1 MTLSGSRRVLTVRE
15 LTRYLKELLEED
27 INLSA
32 VWVRGEI
39 SNYREHYSGHVYFT
53 LKDDAAQLRCV
64 MFRSRAAT
72 VRFKPENGMSVIAV
86 GAVGIFERDGQY
98 QLYVEDLQPDGV
110 GALHVA
116 FEQLKQRL
124 AAEGLFAPERK
135 RPLPLLP
142 RRVGVVTSLAGA
154 ALRDIITV
162 STRRWPQVSLLV
174 APVAVQGEE
183 APPQIARAIAALNRV
198 PDVDVI
204 IVGRGGGSL
213 EELWAF
219 NDETVARAIF
229 QSRAPVVSAVGH
241 ETDYTI
247 ADFVADLR
255 APTPSAAAECVVP
268 DVRELQRQL
277 TAQTARLRSGLRR
290 HYERC
295 RARLDAQLKR
305 PALARPLTGLRQRQ
319 QAVDLAVHALAAA
332 HGRLMVDGKA
342 RLATLSGRLQA
353 LSPLATLARGY
364 AVCQLPDGTVVRD
377 AGQLRRGDDVKVKL
391 ARGAAACRVI
401 AVEGT
406 GDDRE
411 DD

>member
-1 MTLSGSRRVLTVRE
+1 MSLSASRRVLTVRE
-15 LTRYLKELLEED
+15 LTRYLKALLESD
-27 INLSA
+27 SVLTA

-64 MFRSRAAT
+64 MFRSRAAN
-72 VRFKPENGMSVIAV
+72 VRFRPENGMSVIAA
-86 GAVGIFERDGQY
+86 GAVGVFERDGQY

-124 AAEGLFAPERK
+124 AAEGLFAQERK
-135 RPLPLLP
+135 RPVPLLP
-142 RRVGVVTSLAGA
+142 RRIGVVTSLAGA
-154 ALRDIITV
+154 ALRDIVTV

-183 APPQIARAIAALNRV
+183 APPQIARAIAALNRI
-198 PDVDVI
+198 PDIDVI

-229 QSRAPVVSAVGH
+229 QSRVPVVSAVGH

-268 DVRELQRQL
+268 DVRELNRHL
-277 TAQTARLRSGLRR
+277 GHQTARLRSGLTR

-295 RARLDAQLKR
+295 RARLEAQLKR
-305 PALARPLTGLRQRQ
+305 PVLARPQIALRQRQ
-319 QAVDLAVHALAAA
+319 QTVDLATHALVAAQS
-332 HGRLMVDGKA
+332 RLLLGDKA
-342 RLATLSGRLQA
+342 QLATLSGRLQA

-364 AVCQLPDGTVVRD
+364 AVCQLPDGSVVRD
-377 AGQLRRGDDVKVKL
+377 AARLHCGDDIKVRL
-391 ARGAAACRVI
+391 ARGAAACRVT

-406 GDDRE
+406 ADE
-411 DD
+411 